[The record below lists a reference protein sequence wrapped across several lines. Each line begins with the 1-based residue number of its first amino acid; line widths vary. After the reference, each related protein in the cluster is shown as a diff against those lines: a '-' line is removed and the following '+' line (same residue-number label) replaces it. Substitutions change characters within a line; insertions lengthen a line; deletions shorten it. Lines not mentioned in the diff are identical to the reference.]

1 MQIQVQ
7 SQQQIQTLS
16 PQQILLVKLLELPE
30 VEFEERVRAEL
41 QDNPALEATTPE
53 AEEAHE
59 ESTAESDAL
68 ADYRTEDDIPDYYQP
83 RATNGSCTQHAE
95 EIPFSEATSFYEKLK
110 EQLGEQKL
118 TEREKELAE
127 YLIGSLDDDGLL
139 RKSIEDL
146 SNELAIYMDIEASP
160 KELKA
165 ILLVLQ
171 RLEPTGIAAQSLQE
185 CLLLQIKARP
195 TSLLTA
201 DETRL
206 KEAELKALT
215 RYYELFT
222 RKHWDRLQHSLQ
234 LNDEDFR
241 QVISDLT
248 HLNPRPGNALG
259 EVLGKSSQLVVPDFL
274 LEFDEEGELI
284 LSLNDYNIPMLF
296 LNNDFRLL
304 LKEHEEKPTL
314 SASEKAAFSF
324 TKQKID
330 AAQGFIEAIKQR
342 QQTLL
347 RTMKAIIYLQ
357 RPFFEEGEEALLKP
371 MILKD
376 VAEITELDISTISR
390 VSNSKWIQ
398 TPFGIYPLRFFFG
411 DGFTMQSG
419 EEISSREIRRILSE
433 VIAAEDKLKP
443 LTDDKLC
450 EILTAKGYPI
460 ARRTVAKYRMQLG
473 LPVARMRRN

>member
-53 AEEAHE
+53 TEEAHE
-59 ESTAESDAL
+59 AATAESDVL
-68 ADYRTEDDIPDYYQP
+68 ADYRTEEDIPDYYQP
-83 RATNGSCTQHAE
+83 RATNGSSTQHAE

-110 EQLGEQKL
+110 EQLREQKL
-118 TEREKELAE
+118 TDHEKKLAE

-139 RKSIEDL
+139 RKSLDDL

-160 KELKA
+160 KELHSVLQK
-165 ILLVLQ
+165 LQ

-201 DETRL
+201 DEARL
-206 KEAELKALT
+206 KEAEIKTLT

-222 RKHWDRLQHSLQ
+222 RKHWDRLQHNLQ
-234 LNDEDFR
+234 LNEEDFH

-304 LKEHEEKPTL
+304 LKEHEDKSTL

-347 RTMKAIIYLQ
+347 RTMKAIIELQ

-376 VAEITELDISTISR
+376 IAEITDLDISTISR

-398 TPFGIYPLRFFFG
+398 TPFGIYRLRHFFG

-433 VIAAEDKLKP
+433 VIEAEDKLKP